1 MMQQKHSKLRYY
13 VNDSAIW
20 EEIYNQDEYDWI
32 GIKDDLERF
41 FNGESTW
48 ILQGTCECW
57 DGNHKAGMIF
67 EDFEEMLNKAAKDCD
82 CIHLYDKNGHLYLKC
97 SHHDGTNYYEIK
109 KLQIEVL
116 SIQQTGKIIGMTI
129 EQNNMFIIKLWKD
142 IQSCLILDIKYTVTQ
157 RLSGRKKKGMLQEWR
172 NKL

>member
-1 MMQQKHSKLRYY
+1 M
-13 VNDSAIW
+13 V
-20 EEIYNQDEYDWI
+20 

-48 ILQGTCECW
+48 ILQGTCGCW
-57 DGNHKAGMIF
+57 NGNHKVGMIF

-82 CIHLYDKNGHLYLKC
+82 YIHLYDKNGHLYLKC

-109 KLQIEVL
+109 KVTDRGVEYLANWEDNWV
-116 SIQQTGKIIGMTI
+116 TI

-157 RLSGRKKKGMLQEWR
+157 RLSGRKKKGML
-172 NKL
+172 